1 MTGVPITYQQN
12 PPSCRFDSGEAGEMV
27 TIALT
32 DYPLPPVDQI
42 LGFLIWM
49 IRDG

>member
-1 MTGVPITYQQN
+1 MFLEGQT
-12 PPSCRFDSGEAGEMV
+12 V

-42 LGFLIWM
+42 LGFLIW
-49 IRDG
+49 IVGAGLAVY